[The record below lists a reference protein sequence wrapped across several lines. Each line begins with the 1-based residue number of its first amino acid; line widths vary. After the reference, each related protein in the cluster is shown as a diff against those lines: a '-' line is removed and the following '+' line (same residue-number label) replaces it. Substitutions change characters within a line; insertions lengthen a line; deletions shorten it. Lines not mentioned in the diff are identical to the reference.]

1 MVLALGMMHVII
13 NENLIDAD
21 YVEKYTVGYEE
32 LKERVNQYPL
42 EQVAEITGIPVDD
55 IVTLTRVYQYST
67 SGNSSGSGSGEAGGR
82 RSRCSQSA
90 VYPRWS
96 VHGGI

>member
-1 MVLALGMMHVII
+1 MMHVII

-55 IVTLTRVYQYST
+55 IVTLAR
-67 SGNSSGSGSGEAGGR
+67 
-82 RSRCSQSA
+82 
-90 VYPRWS
+90 
-96 VHGGI
+96 GIPLNQR

>member
-1 MVLALGMMHVII
+1 MMHVII

-42 EQVAEITGIPVDD
+42 EQVAEITGIP
-55 IVTLTRVYQYST
+55 
-67 SGNSSGSGSGEAGGR
+67 
-82 RSRCSQSA
+82 
-90 VYPRWS
+90 
-96 VHGGI
+96 